1 MDELAIRVEDVSKVY
16 RLYNRPS
23 ERLFDALGLAGK
35 GRFKEHRAL
44 DHVTFDVKK
53 GETVGIIGTNGS
65 GKSTILKIITGVLS
79 PTSGEVEIDGRISAL
94 LELGAGFEPQYTGT
108 ENIYLYGSMLGY
120 TKDFIDSKYEE
131 IVKFSELQ
139 KFMDVP
145 VKNYSSGMKSRLG
158 FSIATVVEPQ
168 ILILDEVL
176 SVGDA
181 KFRKKSEKKIMSMF
195 DSGVTVLFVSHSLE
209 QVMRLCNKAMILEKG
224 QLLAYGD
231 IGPIAEQYSQM
242 IN

>member
-94 LELGAGFEPQYTGT
+94 LELGAGFNMEYTGI
-108 ENIYLYGSMLGY
+108 ENVYL
-120 TKDFIDSKYEE
+120 
-131 IVKFSELQ
+131 
-139 KFMDVP
+139 
-145 VKNYSSGMKSRLG
+145 NGMMMG
-158 FSIATVVEPQ
+158 FSR
-168 ILILDEVL
+168 
-176 SVGDA
+176 GDGCKA
-181 KFRKKSEKKIMSMF
+181 GRYSEICGYRRICKPAVQDVF
-195 DSGVTVLFVSHSLE
+195 QRYVCASGV
-209 QVMRLCNKAMILEKG
+209 CG
-224 QLLAYGD
+224 GD
-231 IGPIAEQYSQM
+231 QH
-242 IN
+242 

>member
-79 PTSGEVEIDGRISAL
+79 PTSGEVEIDDWAILGGHCAVHQFSRI
-94 LELGAGFEPQYTGT
+94 GAHVMVSG
-108 ENIYLYGSMLGY
+108 GSLISKDIPPFVTAAHNPLSFVGINSIGLRRRDFTNEQIEQIQEMCRILFQSGYSY
-120 TKDFIDSKYEE
+120 TKGCELVEREMPQGPERDMMLSFIRNSKPGIIKPYN
-131 IVKFSELQ
+131 
-139 KFMDVP
+139 P
-145 VKNYSSGMKSRLG
+145 
-158 FSIATVVEPQ
+158 
-168 ILILDEVL
+168 
-176 SVGDA
+176 
-181 KFRKKSEKKIMSMF
+181 RKKNE
-195 DSGVTVLFVSHSLE
+195 
-209 QVMRLCNKAMILEKG
+209 
-224 QLLAYGD
+224 D
-231 IGPIAEQYSQM
+231 IG
-242 IN
+242 

>member
-79 PTSGEVEIDGRISAL
+79 PTRSTEESRRCWNLAQALTWNTPASKTYISTA
-94 LELGAGFEPQYTGT
+94 
-108 ENIYLYGSMLGY
+108 
-120 TKDFIDSKYEE
+120 
-131 IVKFSELQ
+131 
-139 KFMDVP
+139 
-145 VKNYSSGMKSRLG
+145 
-158 FSIATVVEPQ
+158 
-168 ILILDEVL
+168 
-176 SVGDA
+176 
-181 KFRKKSEKKIMSMF
+181 
-195 DSGVTVLFVSHSLE
+195 
-209 QVMRLCNKAMILEKG
+209 
-224 QLLAYGD
+224 
-231 IGPIAEQYSQM
+231 
-242 IN
+242 